1 MKNEIKISR
10 LMDLYTDNEF
20 FIQGESEVNLD
31 MVKKNVV
38 EQAAG
43 AKKKIKPLAKVLVGV
58 AAAAVL
64 AVGATATTVAIMKGS
79 VQNATGSTYNFEIRN
94 DGGYQIWIK
103 PADYG
108 SVLTLEDDGR
118 LYFNI
123 NDEHTDVTDLM
134 DNQTPYIYAYTNAD
148 TGLKNYV
155 VLGGTPEE
163 YYLID
168 LVYIEGIG
176 WDGDGALNG
185 IGGNQV
191 NLSIRGHY
199 LTEASDEEDFEDMAI
214 VFGKNFVKENGEVHP
229 VQGGWPYHDH
239 HITISNGAVNYT
251 DIPENWE
258 TECMDAWLIKALI
271 QLEIIPAF

>member
-20 FIQGESEVNLD
+20 FIQGESEVNID
-31 MVKKNVV
+31 MVKKNVI

-43 AKKKIKPLAKVLVGV
+43 TKKKIRPLFKVLIGV

-64 AVGATATTVAIMKGS
+64 AVGATATTVAILKGS
-79 VQNATGSTYNFEIRN
+79 VTNASGATYNYEVR
-94 DGGYQIWIK
+94 DSGYTIEMSVT
-103 PADYG
+103 DYG
-108 SVLTLEDDGR
+108 SILTLEDGR

-123 NDEHTDVTDLM
+123 GGESTDVTDLM

-155 VLGGTPEE
+155 VMGGTPEE
-163 YYLID
+163 YYIVD
-168 LVYIEGIG
+168 LTYLEGIG
-176 WDGDGALNG
+176 WQGDGALDG

-191 NLSIRGHY
+191 NFRLENF
-199 LTEASDEEDFEDMAI
+199 EAEAPDEEDTLYMSL

-229 VQGGWPYHDH
+229 VQDGWPYHDH
-239 HITISNGAVNYT
+239 HVTWSGGVVHHT

-258 TECMDAWLIKALI
+258 TDCMDAWLLKALI
-271 QLEIIPAF
+271 QLEIIPEF